1 MRPKFNHPKQKALWY
16 IPYYG
21 SAILAVLVIFLYER
35 QQINL
40 AAMITTIVVLIAIY
54 AALVWWAYRT
64 RRMQIESEIIDEAKK
79 SNAAGSQN
87 GTESNQRV
95 NVYNIVVPSSST
107 QVIMEVVTVLLLLT
121 AWGIL
126 WAQGR
131 ENLFSTLV
139 MTIASAGALIAAR
152 FPFFMSDAE
161 DHKDMS
167 QIIQAVKKEQIYALI
182 FAIMAVFSP
191 LLKLEWSLIE
201 LLVVYLIV
209 DYFFSRKK
217 ESEMSLDQQKA
228 ISSQAAEEKFDTSDI
243 RVERNKETI
252 VFDVVTGFIILM
264 AVCITLLSFNVIK
277 SDLMRYGI
285 RVMFILLLS
294 YSAINQLVKAV
305 KFAKADKDLKNM
317 KQFNLAIREN
327 CVYGLVFAIMGLIV
341 AISIKH
347 HIIDPGIF
355 IVAVLAT
362 TFGTYFIFKRL
373 INKAQ

>member
-107 QVIMEVVTVLLLLT
+107 KVIMEVVTVLLLLT

>member
-1 MRPKFNHPKQKALWY
+1 MRPKFNHPKQKVLWY

-21 SAILAVLVIFLYER
+21 SAILAVLALFLYER

-40 AAMITTIVVLIAIY
+40 AALITIIVVLIAMY
-54 AALVWWAYRT
+54 AGLVWWAYRT

-79 SNAAGSQN
+79 SNAAEIQN
-87 GTESNQRV
+87 GTKATQRV
-95 NVYNIVVPSSST
+95 NVYNITVPSSST
-107 QVIMEVVTVLLLLT
+107 KVIMEVVTVFLLLA

-126 WAQGR
+126 WTHGW

-167 QIIQAVKKEQIYALI
+167 QVLQAVKKEQIYALI

-201 LLVVYLIV
+201 LLIVYLIV

-217 ESEMSLDQQKA
+217 ESEMSLEQQKA
-228 ISSQAAEEKFDTSDI
+228 ISSQAAEERFDTSDI
-243 RVERNKETI
+243 YVERNKETI
-252 VFDVVTGFIILM
+252 VFEVVTGFIILM
-264 AVCITLLSFNVIK
+264 AVCITLLSYNVIK

-285 RVMFILLLS
+285 RIMFILLLS

-305 KFAKADKDLKNM
+305 KFAKAEKGLKNM
-317 KQFNLAIREN
+317 RQFNLAIREN
-327 CVYGLVFAIMGLIV
+327 RVYGLEFAIAGLIV

-362 TFGTYFIFKRL
+362 TFGTYFFFKRL

>member
-21 SAILAVLVIFLYER
+21 SATLAVLAIFLYER

-87 GTESNQRV
+87 GTESNKRV
-95 NVYNIVVPSSST
+95 NVYDIVVPSSST
-107 QVIMEVVTVLLLLT
+107 KVIMEVVTVLLLLT

-126 WAQGR
+126 WAQGW

-167 QIIQAVKKEQIYALI
+167 QIIQAVKKEQIFALV

-252 VFDVVTGFIILM
+252 VFEVVTGFIILM
-264 AVCITLLSFNVIK
+264 AVCIMLLSFNVIK

-305 KFAKADKDLKNM
+305 KFAKADKDLKNV

-327 CVYGLVFAIMGLIV
+327 RVYGLVFAIMGLIV

>member
-21 SAILAVLVIFLYER
+21 SAILAVLAIFLYKR

-107 QVIMEVVTVLLLLT
+107 KVIMEVVTVLLLLT

-126 WAQGR
+126 WAQGH

-252 VFDVVTGFIILM
+252 VFEVVTGFIILM
-264 AVCITLLSFNVIK
+264 AVCIMLLSFNVIK

-317 KQFNLAIREN
+317 RQFNLAIREN
-327 CVYGLVFAIMGLIV
+327 RIYGLEFAIMCLIV

-362 TFGTYFIFKRL
+362 TFATYFIFKRL

>member
-21 SAILAVLVIFLYER
+21 SAILAVLAIFLYER

-87 GTESNQRV
+87 GTESNKRV
-95 NVYNIVVPSSST
+95 NVYDIVVPSSST
-107 QVIMEVVTVLLLLT
+107 KVIMEVVTVLLLLT

-126 WAQGR
+126 WAQGW

-167 QIIQAVKKEQIYALI
+167 QIIQAVKKEQIFALV

-252 VFDVVTGFIILM
+252 VFEVVTGFIILM
-264 AVCITLLSFNVIK
+264 AVCIMLLSFNVIK

-305 KFAKADKDLKNM
+305 KFAKADKDLKNV

-327 CVYGLVFAIMGLIV
+327 RVYGLVFAIMGLIV

>member
-107 QVIMEVVTVLLLLT
+107 KVIMEVVTVLLLLT

-131 ENLFSTLV
+131 ETLFSTLV

-167 QIIQAVKKEQIYALI
+167 QIIQAVKKEQIFALV

>member
-21 SAILAVLVIFLYER
+21 SATLAVLAIFLYER

-64 RRMQIESEIIDEAKK
+64 RRLQIESEIIDEAKK

-87 GTESNQRV
+87 GTESNKRV
-95 NVYNIVVPSSST
+95 NVYDIVVPSSST
-107 QVIMEVVTVLLLLT
+107 KVIMEVVTVLLLLT

-126 WAQGR
+126 WAQGW

-167 QIIQAVKKEQIYALI
+167 QIIQAVKKEQIFALV

-252 VFDVVTGFIILM
+252 VFEVVTGFIILM
-264 AVCITLLSFNVIK
+264 AVCIMLLSFNVIK

-305 KFAKADKDLKNM
+305 KFAKADKDLKNV

-327 CVYGLVFAIMGLIV
+327 RVYGLVFAIMGLIV

>member
-21 SAILAVLVIFLYER
+21 SATLAVLAIFLYER

-95 NVYNIVVPSSST
+95 NVYDIVVPSSST
-107 QVIMEVVTVLLLLT
+107 KVIMEVVTVLLLLT

-126 WAQGR
+126 WAQGW

-167 QIIQAVKKEQIYALI
+167 QIIQAVKKEQIFALV

-252 VFDVVTGFIILM
+252 VFEVVTGFIILM
-264 AVCITLLSFNVIK
+264 AVCIMLLSFNVIK

-305 KFAKADKDLKNM
+305 KFAKADKDLKNV

-327 CVYGLVFAIMGLIV
+327 RVYGLVFAIMGLIV